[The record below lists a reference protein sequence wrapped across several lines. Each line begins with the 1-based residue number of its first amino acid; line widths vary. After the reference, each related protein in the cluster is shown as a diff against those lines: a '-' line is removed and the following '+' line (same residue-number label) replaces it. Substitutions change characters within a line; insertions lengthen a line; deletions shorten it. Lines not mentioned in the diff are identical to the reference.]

1 MRIGLYNVV
10 NNSRNLMG
18 ALERGFPDY
27 FSPKSRWKFTY
38 KQPSMSW
45 RDGVDPQK
53 EGDLV
58 VEKMNENSAR
68 VKVSAQDKR
77 GQTTSTIIGTLS
89 K

>member
-1 MRIGLYNVV
+1 
-10 NNSRNLMG
+10 
-18 ALERGFPDY
+18 
-27 FSPKSRWKFTY
+27 
-38 KQPSMSW
+38 MSW